1 MRISHLDHLVVPVSD
16 IEQSVD
22 FYVKNPGMTVK
33 RSESGRRS
41 HCSSDRR
48 CRRRCRCCRPANPNA
63 EIHLAG
69 TADLCFIIED
79 PISDVHSALETQG
92 LKIIE
97 GPVRREGAVGDMIS
111 IYFRDPDG
119 NLIELSN
126 YL

>member
-16 IEQSVD
+16 IERSVE
-22 FYVKNPGMTVK
+22 FYVQYLGMTVK
-33 RSESGRRS
+33 RSESGRVS
-41 HCSSDRR
+41 LHFGEQKINLH
-48 CRRRCRCCRPANPNA
+48 PAGWDFWLKA

>member
-1 MRISHLDHLVVPVSD
+1 MQISHLDPLVVPVSD
-16 IEQSVD
+16 IERSAE
-22 FYVKNPGMTVK
+22 FYVQYLGMTLK
-33 RSESGRRS
+33 RSESGRVS
-41 HCSSDRR
+41 LHFGEQKINLH
-48 CRRRCRCCRPANPNA
+48 PAGWDFWLKA

-79 PISDVHSALETQG
+79 PASDAQSALEAQG

-119 NLIELSN
+119 NLVELSN